1 MAFVHPQSCECVKSE
16 LDIFIVP
23 PTQTSIESGSTVEY
37 NPIAS
42 IADGTPIEFSITGGG
57 QDYIDLSNTELYVK
71 VKVLRADNT
80 PITAT
85 DPVGPIN
92 LLLHSLFSEVDI
104 SLNDTVVTSSNN
116 TYAYRAYLET
126 LLSYGPSAK
135 KSQLTSALYYK
146 DVAGHMNDSNP
157 HDEDSKNVGFKSRS
171 AFSTRG
177 TFDMVGII
185 HSDLFF
191 QSKFLL
197 NDINIKI
204 RLVRNKDSF
213 CLMGAADATFKI
225 RIVDCKLH
233 VRKVRLSPS
242 VFVAHAKAL
251 EKGNAKYPIKR
262 TVCKTFTIPAG
273 NLDASQESLFSGQ
286 LPTRIVIGCVQNRG
300 FNGAYN
306 LNPFNFE
313 HFNLTQVKI
322 YLDGQQH
329 SIRPLETDF
338 ANHLYV
344 TAYTSLFAGTG
355 KLYKDE
361 GNGLTR
367 EDFEGGYAL
376 YAFDLTPDLADGG
389 HFNLLKQGNVR
400 LDLKFGAALESTIN
414 VIAYAEFENCLEV
427 DRSRNIIFDYK
438 N

>member
-16 LDIFIVP
+16 LYIFIVP

-42 IADGTPIEFSITGGG
+42 IADETPIEFSITGGG
-57 QDYIDLSNTELYVK
+57 QDYIDLSNTQLYVK
-71 VKVLRADNT
+71 LNVLRADNT
-80 PITAT
+80 PITDT
-85 DPVGPIN
+85 DAVGPIN

-126 LLSYGPSAK
+126 LLSYGPAAK

-146 DVAGHMNDSNP
+146 DTAGFMNDSNP
-157 HDEDSKNVGFKSRS
+157 HDENLGNDGFKSRS
-171 AFSTRG
+171 ALSTRG
-177 TFDMVGII
+177 TFDLVGII

-191 QSKFLL
+191 QNKYLL
-197 NDINIKI
+197 NDINVKV

-213 CLMGAADATFKI
+213 CLMGAVDATFKI
-225 RIVDCKLH
+225 RIVDCELH

-300 FNGAYN
+300 FNGAHN

-313 HFNLTQVKI
+313 HFNLTQVKL

-329 SIRPLETDF
+329 SIKPSKLILITICILLPTQVSSLELGSCIKTKGMD
-338 ANHLYV
+338 
-344 TAYTSLFAGTG
+344 
-355 KLYKDE
+355 
-361 GNGLTR
+361 
-367 EDFEGGYAL
+367 
-376 YAFDLTPDLADGG
+376 
-389 HFNLLKQGNVR
+389 
-400 LDLKFGAALESTIN
+400 
-414 VIAYAEFENCLEV
+414 
-427 DRSRNIIFDYK
+427 
-438 N
+438 